1 MKYPRQCDVTQEGMT
16 EGWVWC
22 GGTFYTKYLKD
33 TVHQLRT
40 YDRDAVL
47 EMANQAENAEYLE
60 CPWESEEFFS
70 ALKKANNNEE
80 SDQELLTIAWQMD
93 YLYYTEWDENDPEDL
108 QYEDGK

>member
-16 EGWVWC
+16 EGWVWY

-33 TVHQLRT
+33 TIDQLRKN
-40 YDRDAVL
+40 DRDDVL
-47 EMANQAENAEYLE
+47 VMANQATIETLE

-93 YLYYTEWDENDPEDL
+93 ILYYTEWDDDDPEDL
-108 QYEDGK
+108 QYDDGK

>member
-1 MKYPRQCDVTQEGMT
+1 MKYPRQCSVTQEGMT

-22 GGTFYTKYLKD
+22 HGTFYTKYLKD
-33 TVHQLRT
+33 TVAELRKN
-40 YDRDAVL
+40 DRDAVL
-47 EMANQAENAEYLE
+47 EMANKATTETLE

-93 YLYYTEWDENDPEDL
+93 YLYYTEWDDDDDEDL
-108 QYEDGK
+108 QYDDGK